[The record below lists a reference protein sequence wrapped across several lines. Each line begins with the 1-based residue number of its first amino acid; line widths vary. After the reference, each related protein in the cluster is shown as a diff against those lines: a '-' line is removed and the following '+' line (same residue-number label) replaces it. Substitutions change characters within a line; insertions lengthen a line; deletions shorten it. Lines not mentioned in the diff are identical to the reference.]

1 MDMMVLL
8 LEKVPV
14 GLRGELTR
22 WLIQARSGVFVGRV
36 SAQVRELLWEKV
48 CESRGSGGAMLIY
61 RTNTEQ
67 GFSILTDGDTSRS
80 VVDFDG
86 LQLIRSVD
94 TPKKA
99 QRKASTENVHSGQ

>member
-1 MDMMVLL
+1 MVLL

-22 WLIQARSGVFVGRV
+22 WLIQARTGVFVGRV
-36 SAQVRELLWEKV
+36 SAQVRDLLWEKV
-48 CESRGSGGAMLIY
+48 CDGRGTGSAMLIY
-61 RTNTEQ
+61 QTNTEQ
-67 GFSILTDGDTSRS
+67 GYAIRTDGETTRT

-86 LQLIRSVD
+86 IALIRTED

-99 QRKASTENVHSGQ
+99 YRGSRERTV